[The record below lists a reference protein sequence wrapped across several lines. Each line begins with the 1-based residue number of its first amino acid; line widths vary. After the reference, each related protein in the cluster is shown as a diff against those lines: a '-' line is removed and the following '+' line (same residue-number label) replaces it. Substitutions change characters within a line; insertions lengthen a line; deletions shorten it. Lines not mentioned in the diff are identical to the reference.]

1 MNKYLKNMMADPSIK
16 ACGYF
21 RGCVDGNIDA
31 FKEKTELERLLSEG
45 TKWQN
50 MGLYTDTEM
59 EGEGIKKML
68 DDCRRGAF
76 NVIIVKSIDRISRDA
91 RFFCRFINEVFEAKV
106 DVFFINID
114 AFAAREPWLSLFKSM
129 CEVGKKIWKD

>member
-1 MNKYLKNMMADPSIK
+1 MNRYLKNMMADPSIK

-45 TKWQN
+45 TE
-50 MGLYTDTEM
+50 GLYTDTEM
-59 EGEGIKKML
+59 EGEGIMKLL
-68 DDCRRGAF
+68 DDCRRGEV
-76 NVIIVKSIDRISRDA
+76 NVIIVKSIDRISRNV
-91 RFFCRFINEVFEAKV
+91 RFFCRFINEAFEAKV

-129 CEVGKKIWKD
+129 CEVGRKIWKE